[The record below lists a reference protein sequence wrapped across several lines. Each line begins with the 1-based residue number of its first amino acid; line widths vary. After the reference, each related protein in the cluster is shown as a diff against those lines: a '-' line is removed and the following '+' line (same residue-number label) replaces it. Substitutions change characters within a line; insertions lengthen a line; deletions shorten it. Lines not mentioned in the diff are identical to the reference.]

1 MQTDLGASAAVET
14 RTCVAV
20 TALLVLM
27 SRTVV
32 DTITAQEDRQ
42 TITVT
47 WIRTNGNRYLSQQRQ
62 QEEKEEIPITACHAS
77 RCLKIPA
84 DSNHSIA
91 TESTNEHLQQ

>member
-14 RTCVAV
+14 RTRVAV

-32 DTITAQEDRQ
+32 DTVTAQEDRQ

-47 WIRTNGNRYLSQQRQ
+47 WIRINGNRYLSQQQ
-62 QEEKEEIPITACHAS
+62 EKEEIPITGCHTS
-77 RCLKIPA
+77 RCVKNAYRLKSLDRP
-84 DSNHSIA
+84 
-91 TESTNEHLQQ
+91 TESTSEHQQQ